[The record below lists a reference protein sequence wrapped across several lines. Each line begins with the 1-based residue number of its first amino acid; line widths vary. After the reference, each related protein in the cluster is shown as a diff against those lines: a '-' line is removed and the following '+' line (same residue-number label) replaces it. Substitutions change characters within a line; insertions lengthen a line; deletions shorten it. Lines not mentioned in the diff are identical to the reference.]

1 MARLLLSSR
10 AILFICASCCV
21 RMILKKESEST
32 PILPDSKQ
40 SKIDLNQFINLTRYK
55 DMRKFSLEEL
65 FYSKKFNRRVNN
77 VVMEVVSRLVRKQ
90 VRTFFDYKI
99 SL

>member
-10 AILFICASCCV
+10 AILFICASCFV

-40 SKIDLNQFINLTRYK
+40 SNIDLNQFINLTRYK

>member
-1 MARLLLSSR
+1 
-10 AILFICASCCV
+10 
-21 RMILKKESEST
+21 
-32 PILPDSKQ
+32 
-40 SKIDLNQFINLTRYK
+40 
-55 DMRKFSLEEL
+55 MRKFSLEEL